1 MVQQSFWLVRTE
13 RMLTEHASQMSKVI
27 NGIVGIDTR
36 PVHNRQVWVMALT
49 MATRETARLPSTS
62 YAALFDLDC
71 NARFH
76 YANSASSPAL
86 RSARLCLRAHC
97 LRASVASMLTLS
109 QALQYA
115 WRQGAFDL
123 NHAGYPITVVRK
135 SKKFYQGFYQGEG
148 HPQ

>member
-1 MVQQSFWLVRTE
+1 MVQQSFWLVLTE
-13 RMLTEHASQMSKVI
+13 RMLTEHAGQMSKVI
-27 NGIVGIDTR
+27 NGIADIDTR
-36 PVHNRQVWVMALT
+36 PAHNRQVWVMALT

-76 YANSASSPAL
+76 CAKSALSWAL
-86 RSARLCLRAHC
+86 RAARLC

-123 NHAGYPITVVRK
+123 NHAGYPITVVPK
-135 SKKFYQGFYQGEG
+135 SKKFYPGEE